1 MRWQHFLHYCRSIQ
15 AVLSLAERAQR
26 GIKYLIMSRH
36 QTPGQEMA
44 ETVMD
49 VIKHVILVGTAVC
62 VHRRAGYDVKKEIVM
77 DYLMDSN

>member
-1 MRWQHFLHYCRSIQ
+1 
-15 AVLSLAERAQR
+15 
-26 GIKYLIMSRH
+26 
-36 QTPGQEMA
+36 
-44 ETVMD
+44 MD